1 MKTTDIH
8 KVIELLKLA
17 KFEEEGGDEK
27 EGKKP
32 ELEAKSFT
40 LPDHLTDVLPL
51 ISVDGSYCFLFSF
64 LGAETWIVL
73 FRIAVTEYC
82 IELKKDKIHYCIKT
96 APQVYDHLN
105 LISFNESILSSQPS
119 VFTTTSEIASRFQDR
134 KAQIFASN
142 IMIYLED
149 KTLEKLSETRKNC
162 ILIKDGALLT
172 YKELD
177 RGDIY
182 QNILLNCRMNDILL
196 AGVSKSTSTHL
207 LRNVYTDDFFL
218 KKYYNNEFP
227 NLTYVYIPKEIIED
241 QTKFDVWGDVHFAKF
256 HKDAVKWF
264 RVDIDR
270 NVMDKDRLFSSIAA
284 YSMVHLLPGY
294 PIGLMETH
302 KLAKSVRDLKESY
315 EIELLRE
322 LKNLGLKLEDIL
334 DGAVDMNGREFNSFH
349 EVLDQLSR

>member
-1 MKTTDIH
+1 M
-8 KVIELLKLA
+8 
-17 KFEEEGGDEK
+17 
-27 EGKKP
+27 
-32 ELEAKSFT
+32 
-40 LPDHLTDVLPL
+40 TDVLPL
-51 ISVDGSYCFLFSF
+51 ITVDGSYCFLFSF

-82 IELKKDKIHYCIKT
+82 IKLKKDKINYCIKT

-105 LISFNESILSSQPS
+105 LISFNKTVLSSQPPA
-119 VFTTTSEIASRFQDR
+119 FTTVSEIASRFQDR

-172 YKELD
+172 YKELN

-182 QNILLNCRMNDILL
+182 KNILLNCRTNDILL

-207 LRNVYTDDFFL
+207 LGNVYTDDFFL

-227 NLTYVYIPKEIIED
+227 DLTYVYIPKEIIED

-264 RVDIDR
+264 RVDIDS
-270 NVMDKDRLFSSIAA
+270 NVRDKDRLFSSIAA

-322 LKNLGLKLEDIL
+322 LKNLGLKSEDIL
-334 DGAVDMNGREFNSFH
+334 DGAVDMNGREFKSFH
-349 EVLDQLSR
+349 EILDQLSR

>member
-1 MKTTDIH
+1 MKTTDIQN
-8 KVIELLKLA
+8 VIELLKLA
-17 KFEEEGGDEK
+17 KFKEEGGDEK

-82 IELKKDKIHYCIKT
+82 IKLKKDKIHYCIKT

-105 LISFNESILSSQPS
+105 LISFNETVLSSQPS

-142 IMIYLED
+142 IMTYLED
-149 KTLEKLSETRKNC
+149 KTLEKLSETRNNI

-172 YKELD
+172 FKELK
-177 RGDIY
+177 REDIY
-182 QNILLNCRMNDILL
+182 KNILLNCRMNDNLL
-196 AGVSKSTSTHL
+196 AGISKSTSTHL
-207 LRNVYTDDFFL
+207 LGNVYTDDFFL
-218 KKYYNNEFP
+218 KKYYNSEFP
-227 NLTYVYIPKEIIED
+227 DLTYVYIPKEIMEA
-241 QTKFDVWGDVHFAKF
+241 QTKFDVWGDVHFAKL

-264 RVDIDR
+264 RVDIDH
-270 NVMDKDRLFSSIAA
+270 NVIDKDRLFSSIAA

-302 KLAKSVRDLKESY
+302 KLAKSVRDQKESY

-322 LKNLGLKLEDIL
+322 LRNLGLKSEDIL

-349 EVLDQLSR
+349 EILDQITR